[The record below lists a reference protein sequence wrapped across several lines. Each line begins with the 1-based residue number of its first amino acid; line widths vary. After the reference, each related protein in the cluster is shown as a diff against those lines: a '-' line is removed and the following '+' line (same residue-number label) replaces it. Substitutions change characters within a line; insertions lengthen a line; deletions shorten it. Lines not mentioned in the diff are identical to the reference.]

1 MKWRDLYQIFMHEW
15 GFESFTEMF
24 KTAFGVKSL
33 IFIALQASLAGL
45 NVFLAFAQEWI
56 WDPPKAIGII
66 MILIVVETVTGS
78 IVAVKK
84 GEEFDTKK
92 FGSGFIVLMAH
103 IFMMAMAHNIASVEP
118 SLFWIT
124 NAFFGWFAM
133 RNFLSIMKD
142 LVFLKLLRG
151 EFIDYIKSKLNI
163 KDEMIAKSIKKDL
176 SDDEEKKELDL
187 TPEYKKRPDK
197 DD

>member
-1 MKWRDLYQIFMHEW
+1 MSKQLKKLHDIFLHEW
-15 GFESFTEMF
+15 GFDSFTEMV
-24 KTAFGVKSL
+24 KTTFGVKSTV
-33 IFIALQASLAGL
+33 FIALQTSLAGL
-45 NVFLAFAQEWI
+45 NIFLAFVKEWI
-56 WDPPKAIGII
+56 WDPPRAIAII
-66 MILIVVETVTGS
+66 MLLIVVETVTGAV
-78 IVAVKK
+78 VAVKRGK
-84 GEEFDTKK
+84 EFDPKR
-92 FGSGFIVLMAH
+92 FGSGFVVLLAH

-163 KDEMIAKSIKKDL
+163 KDEVIINSINKDL
-176 SDDEEKKELDL
+176 SDKEE
-187 TPEYKKRPDK
+187 
-197 DD
+197 